1 MADATDSKS
10 VVRKDVWVQVP
21 PPVLENKYFFVL
33 GRLAAPEDKVPNPN
47 QTQTRGVRESDC
59 HGDGTQNRIQKGR
72 RSHRVASLYGI
83 RSDLI

>member
-1 MADATDSKS
+1 
-10 VVRKDVWVQVP
+10 
-21 PPVLENKYFFVL
+21 LVL

-72 RSHRVASLYGI
+72 RSHRVPPLESETT
-83 RSDLI
+83 